1 MFESKEKVLEM
12 IYGRWG
18 VLYRKHLIQADKERY
33 YALLSAQ
40 ELHDYITKV
49 DLQAEHLFEDTVRA
63 LMKKKRITPELKE
76 SDPER
81 WKSQMSVIEKQAEKS
96 VCQAVIMVDKSEQK
110 S

>member
-1 MFESKEKVLEM
+1 MFESKKTVLEM

-18 VLYRKHLIQADKERY
+18 VLYRKHLIQADKEKY
-33 YALLSAQ
+33 YTLLSAQ

-49 DLQAEHLFEDTVRA
+49 DLQAEHLFDDTVRA
-63 LMKKKRITPELKE
+63 LMKKKKVTPELKK

-81 WKSQMSVIEKQAEKS
+81 WKSQMSIIEKQADEV
-96 VCQAVIMVDKSEQK
+96 VCQAVIMVDKSAQK

>member
-49 DLQAEHLFEDTVRA
+49 ALQAEHLYEDTVRV
-63 LMKKKRITPELKE
+63 LMKQKKMTPELKE
-76 SDPER
+76 SDPELR
-81 WKSQMSVIEKQAEKS
+81 KSQMSLIEKQAEKS
-96 VCQAVIMVDKSEQK
+96 VCQAVIMVDKSAQK

>member
-1 MFESKEKVLEM
+1 MFESKETVLEM

-49 DLQAEHLFEDTVRA
+49 DLQAEHLYEDTVRV
-63 LMKKKRITPELKE
+63 LMKKKKMTPELKE
-76 SDPER
+76 LDPER
-81 WKSQMSVIEKQAEKS
+81 WKNQMSIIEKQADEA
-96 VCQAVIMVDKSEQK
+96 VCQAVIMVDKSAQK